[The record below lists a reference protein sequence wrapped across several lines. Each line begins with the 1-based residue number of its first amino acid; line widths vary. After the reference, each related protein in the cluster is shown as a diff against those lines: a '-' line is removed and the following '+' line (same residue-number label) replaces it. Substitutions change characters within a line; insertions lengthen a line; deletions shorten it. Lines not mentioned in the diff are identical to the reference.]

1 MESRGP
7 SSVYDYPQADAVAQ
21 PELARAVSRY
31 RALPVAYADKADV
44 PLLYWLLGQGTNAL
58 KMDAFEALYGD
69 PPPGSTQRCE
79 NCSSAYQQVTSGM
92 LICSQISGYI
102 EPQLWCRLWNE
113 DRN

>member
-1 MESRGP
+1 MFEFE
-7 SSVYDYPQADAVAQ
+7 YPNADDVAQ
-21 PELARAVSRY
+21 PEVVAAVDRY

-58 KMDAFEALYGD
+58 KMDPVDALYGD
-69 PPPGSTQRCE
+69 PPPRSPQRCE
-79 NCSSAYQQVTSGM
+79 NCSSAYQQVTTGA